1 MILYKMVERP
11 TSDRIQKTSSKIVL
25 IGLAA
30 ATMMITVS
38 IVGAIQLQ
46 EASAAK
52 PQFCYQTVFGYPDCW
67 GSMQTCR
74 YYQELNEQAYPATGP
89 CRAVQP

>member
-1 MILYKMVERP
+1 MIERP
-11 TSDRIQKTSSKIVL
+11 LSDKIQKIATSRIAL
-25 IGLAA
+25 FGLTA

-52 PQFCYQTVFGYPDCW
+52 PFFCYETTGGLSKCPIPNSAKACHEAQSRDPD
-67 GSMQTCR
+67 
-74 YYQELNEQAYPATGP
+74 ATGN
-89 CRAVQP
+89 CRPARVA